1 MCGKVIGWEV
11 DVEQKELSTSK
22 TARRT
27 DLNRNIIE
35 ERLRIIE
42 ELRQATRETRS
53 AAEDLRAAAD
63 EAKGV
68 LEEAKQE

>member
-1 MCGKVIGWEV
+1 M
-11 DVEQKELSTSK
+11 EQKELSTSK

-27 DLNRNIIE
+27 ELDKNIIE

-42 ELRQATRETRS
+42 ELRQATRDTRS
-53 AAEDLRAAAD
+53 TD